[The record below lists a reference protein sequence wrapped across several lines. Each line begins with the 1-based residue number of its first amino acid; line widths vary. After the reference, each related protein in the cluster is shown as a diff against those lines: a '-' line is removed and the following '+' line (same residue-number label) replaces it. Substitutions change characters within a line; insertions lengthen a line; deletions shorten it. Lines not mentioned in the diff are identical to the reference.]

1 MSSDPKPQARKRGRP
16 ANASKSPTNSA
27 SQDRPDEYEADNEE
41 PVLPKQRGRPK
52 KLAQEDATEET
63 VAQEGKPRKK
73 RGRPS
78 LEDKNT
84 EKTIEDA
91 PRRKKKRG
99 RPSLERNQEEQ
110 EPEPEAVVDEV
121 PQKRKRGRPSLG
133 KNKNN
138 DAPEPEPEQEGV
150 EEEAQAKKKRSRA
163 KKNQEIEGP
172 EQQAAENEKQPKR
185 KRGRPSREKD
195 QNDKEPEQEVAES
208 SEKPRR
214 KKKTKGDQA
223 EQPDEQQEEE
233 PEPEPEEAQPAHRKK
248 RQRKAPEPE
257 PEEQD
262 PEEEEHQVTR
272 SPRNSLDNGR
282 GDVNKKRRK
291 ADKSKKTARAS
302 QGNAEDQQPDE
313 TTKRGR
319 QRGRKPPAKEA
330 DEPEPEQEQ
339 EQEQG
344 QDSKKKKKKRQNKN
358 DAPSDSDESLPSPP
372 KPYLHIAPFKRT
384 IRSSHIAA
392 KWSPL
397 TGSSLPAATS
407 ILTLAQRPIL
417 QRTATTRNRRD
428 HATAAL
434 NLVSRRIERKLDRG
448 VPFPPASSATSTR
461 RRADADGGRAME
473 LDFEAVLDGKQALER
488 QLHPGKH
495 AVELLKAERDRM
507 EKELEDDYEVLR
519 GLEAN
524 ARAQTR
530 ERKDL
535 FRKAHVL
542 APTSP
547 PKNQGHG
554 TQFVANKDE
563 ESLKELLDT
572 SLEPLALQL
581 AGHVDSIRGNFQQ
594 AEGVTPQLN
603 RTKAALQDV
612 LQQYLDSD
620 MYEQVLLG

>member
-16 ANASKSPTNSA
+16 ANATKSPTTSA
-27 SQDRPDEYEADNEE
+27 SRDRPDEYEADNEE
-41 PVLPKQRGRPK
+41 PVLPKQRGRPM
-52 KLAQEDATEET
+52 KLAQENATEEI
-63 VAQEGKPRKK
+63 VAKEGKPRKK

-84 EKTIEDA
+84 EKREEDA
-91 PRRKKKRG
+91 PLPKKKRG
-99 RPSLERNQEEQ
+99 RPSLERNQDEQ
-110 EPEPEAVVDEV
+110 EPEPQAVDEM
-121 PQKRKRGRPSLG
+121 PRKRKRGRPSLG

-138 DAPEPEPEQEGV
+138 DMPEPEPEPDQEGV
-150 EEEAQAKKKRSRA
+150 EEEAQAKKTRGRSKTNR
-163 KKNQEIEGP
+163 NIEDL
-172 EQQAAENEKQPKR
+172 EQQAEGNEKQLKR
-185 KRGRPSREKD
+185 KRGRPSHEKV
-195 QNDKEPEQEVAES
+195 QNDQEPVQEVAQN
-208 SEKPRR
+208 SENPQS
-214 KKKTKGDQA
+214 KKKTKGNQV
-223 EQPDEQQEEE
+223 EQPDEQQEEL
-233 PEPEPEEAQPAHRKK
+233 EPEPEESQPAHRKK

-257 PEEQD
+257 LEEQE
-262 PEEEEHQVTR
+262 PEEEEQQVTR
-272 SPRNSLDNGR
+272 DSRNSLDNAR
-282 GDVNKKRRK
+282 GDVNKKGRK
-291 ADKSKKTARAS
+291 AKKSNKTTRAS
-302 QGNAEDQQPDE
+302 QEIAEDQQPDE
-313 TTKRGR
+313 PTKKRGR
-319 QRGRKPPAKEA
+319 RRGGKPPADEA
-330 DEPEPEQEQ
+330 DEPEPEPEPEPEQ
-339 EQEQG
+339 QG
-344 QDSKKKKKKRQNKN
+344 QHNKKKRRNKN
-358 DAPSDSDESLPSPP
+358 DVPSDLDGSLPSPP

-384 IRSSHIAA
+384 IRSSHIAV

-407 ILTLAQRPIL
+407 ILALAQRPIL

-448 VPFPPASSATSTR
+448 VPFPAASSTTSTR

-488 QLHPGKH
+488 QLHPAKH
-495 AVELLKAERDRM
+495 AVGLLKVERDRM
-507 EKELEDDYEVLR
+507 EKELENDYEVLR

-542 APTSP
+542 APILP
-547 PKNQGHG
+547 PKNQGHD
-554 TQFVANKDE
+554 TQFVTNKDE
-563 ESLKELLDT
+563 GSLKELLET
-572 SLEPLALQL
+572 PLEPLALQL
-581 AGHVDSIRGNFQQ
+581 AGHVDSIRGNLQQ

-612 LQQYLDSD
+612 LQEYLDSD